1 MNIHLG
7 VYEFTIYCLMS
18 PSLIVKGKTETRET
32 KTEREEIINKIRYLT
47 WELSD
52 SNN

>member
-1 MNIHLG
+1 
-7 VYEFTIYCLMS
+7 MS
-18 PSLIVKGKTETRET
+18 PSLIFKGKTETRERER
-32 KTEREEIINKIRYLT
+32 EREEIINKIRYLT